1 MAKRSD
7 MHMEAQQERIMRA
20 VIACI
25 ADKGLDRTSVADIR
39 REAGVSTGTLYVHFK
54 NKSDLVAAALRYASL
69 RDDMVPKTWR
79 EMLEILTSPSGQ
91 LGFDLKTVART
102 RLHLHAECALPG
114 DLHDAYRPVLE
125 SVLTTM
131 AAQLRLFEQRGEV
144 RLAMAPDLTARAIG
158 ALIDGLLMI
167 ALETDRPLEELQ
179 PDLITAIS
187 CIVENRT

>member
-1 MAKRSD
+1 
-7 MHMEAQQERIMRA
+7 MRA

-39 REAGVSTGTLYVHFK
+39 RKAGVSTGTLYVHFK
-54 NKSDLVAAALRYASL
+54 NKSDLVAAALRYASM

-79 EMLEILTSPSGQ
+79 EMLELLTSPSGQ
-91 LGFDLKTVART
+91 LGFDLTTVART

-125 SVLTTM
+125 SVLATM
-131 AAQLRLFEQRGEV
+131 ASQLRLFEQRGEV

-158 ALIDGLLMI
+158 ALVDGLLMI
-167 ALETDRPLEELQ
+167 ALETDQPLKELQ
-179 PDLITAIS
+179 PDLLTAIS
-187 CIVENRT
+187 CLVEDRT